1 MVDFYRGTL
10 SARLLG
16 VYVRGLSVDSA
27 LVRTLNGNEPPWSRN
42 EHLIAD
48 LWAWWAKQDHP
59 ARVEME
65 AKAHRTQKLARVIEL
80 KARFENRKRAYGLE

>member
-1 MVDFYRGTL
+1 M
-10 SARLLG
+10 
-16 VYVRGLSVDSA
+16 
-27 LVRTLNGNEPPWSRN
+27 VRTLNGNEPPWSRN